1 MQLIISK
8 KYVLHKVYS
17 NRNVYK
23 TRLWQRWH
31 QRLVKMKSCISP
43 RSNGALFTNAVLKGT
58 IQNII
63 TVNKGGKEL

>member
-8 KYVLHKVYS
+8 KYVLNKVYS

-23 TRLWQRWH
+23 TRLWQRCH
-31 QRLVKMKSCISP
+31 QRLVRTKSYISP
-43 RSNGALFTNAVLKGT
+43 RSNGALFTNAVLKET

-63 TVNKGGKEL
+63 TVNEGEKNL